1 MTNTWPHHQEC
12 QCGRWCPR
20 CESWDL
26 KDLPQTNLEKFETFR
41 NSTFASKPEGQH
53 RMVFWV
59 TPPPLPMR
67 LVYLIITT
75 CMGKDRI
82 SNSAKRMACAL
93 CKYLPG
99 LTKGGQQKTGEFW
112 VVEGIGTC
120 FFLKDISKTEHQK
133 TCFSR
138 LKSVSLMCDHQIC
151 DL

>member
-1 MTNTWPHHQEC
+1 
-12 QCGRWCPR
+12 
-20 CESWDL
+20 
-26 KDLPQTNLEKFETFR
+26 
-41 NSTFASKPEGQH
+41 
-53 RMVFWV
+53 
-59 TPPPLPMR
+59 
-67 LVYLIITT
+67 
-75 CMGKDRI
+75 MGKDRI